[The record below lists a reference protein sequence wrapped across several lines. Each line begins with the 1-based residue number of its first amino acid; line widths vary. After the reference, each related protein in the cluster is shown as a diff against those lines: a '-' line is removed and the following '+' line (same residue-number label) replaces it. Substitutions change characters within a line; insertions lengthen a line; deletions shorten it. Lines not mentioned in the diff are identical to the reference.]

1 MISKDTENNLLT
13 LLQEIEGLES
23 DFPQMNSRK
32 INIFEAAGLERQ
44 EIRHSRVLAF
54 LLSPNQTHGLGDLFF
69 KKIITNNY
77 LVDKYRNS
85 GSALSPSALKMAL
98 SDFEDL
104 VVRTEDM
111 QIDILVWSPKNMLV
125 VVIEN
130 KVGAGEGKDQLL
142 RYKSKVNE
150 DQRFKDYKKVFIYL
164 TAEGDDGSDSE
175 WIPLSY
181 KLIVE
186 ILEDMLVKDTASAE
200 TRLFINH
207 YIQLIRKHIVNEEN
221 DEFKS
226 ACLSLYEKHRNVFDL
241 IYKNLDL
248 GGSRAEA
255 ISKFKEEFKQSV
267 IINTSNSAWLS
278 FIPISLHEKMRDI
291 EFTKD
296 FHKQKKPIVF
306 FFNLDNDRIK
316 LTIEVGPIKDLDVRN
331 KLVKA
336 LFKNIKN
343 SEREAR
349 SDTYTRVWTKREKL
363 DEDIEDTDLEKIY
376 VHMKTLYSQTDNL
389 IAKIEVALIETFKE
403 NTQN

>member
-13 LLQEIEGLES
+13 VLQEIEGLES

-44 EIRHSRVLAF
+44 ETRHSRVLAF

-69 KKIITNNY
+69 KKIITNKY

-85 GSALSPSALKMAL
+85 GSAVSPSALKMAL

-111 QIDILVWSPKNMLV
+111 QIDILAWSPQNMLV
-125 VVIEN
+125 VAIEN
-130 KVGAGEGKDQLL
+130 KVGAGEGEGQLS
-142 RYKSKVNE
+142 RYKKKVNE
-150 DQRFKDYKKVFIYL
+150 DQRFRDYKKVFIYL
-164 TAEGDDGSDSE
+164 TAEGDDGLDNE
-175 WIPLSY
+175 WIPFTY

-186 ILEDMLVKDTASAE
+186 ILEDMLVKDTANGE

-207 YIQLIRKHIVNEEN
+207 YIELIRKHIVNEEI

-226 ACLSLYEKHRNVFDL
+226 ACVSLYEKHKTVFDL
-241 IYKNLDL
+241 IYKNIDL
-248 GGSRAEA
+248 GGSRIEA
-255 ISKFKEEFKQSV
+255 ISKFKETYENVV
-267 IINTSNSAWLS
+267 IVNACNNAWLS
-278 FIPISLHEKMRDI
+278 FIPISLHEKMGDI
-291 EFTKD
+291 EFTKE

-306 FFNLDNDRIK
+306 FFHLYNDRIK

-336 LFKNIKN
+336 LFINIKN
-343 SEREAR
+343 SEKEAR
-349 SDTYTRVWTKREKL
+349 SDTYTRVWTKGEKL
-363 DEDIEDTDLEKIY
+363 DEDIDDTDSEKIY
-376 VHMKTLYSQTDNL
+376 GHMKTLYSQTDNL
-389 IAKIEVALIETFKE
+389 IAKIELALTETFKE